1 MKDIVFT
8 QKVFKKSYILVY
20 FIDKYVLLVFVSNL
34 LMCLI
39 YSNLNNK
46 RDNFI

>member
-8 QKVFKKSYILVY
+8 QKVFKKCYILVY
-20 FIDKYVLLVFVSNL
+20 SIDKYVLLVFVSNL